1 MRNLHILPTFILMV
15 IGILFTT
22 IGYGQSKT
30 DAGLY
35 AMWKDKSKPDGD
47 RIKAYFD
54 RLNDWEMFEDGAKF
68 DNKWFVASDKAI
80 ELALK
85 LDKKEYLPL
94 FYLASSFNYAM
105 IQSDFEGACS
115 ALNKVIE
122 SAKVANASKIP
133 VFMAYEILSTN
144 CEKDIKE
151 DIIINEFNKLKSTL
165 PDSPEGI
172 KALRNITNGLGMLF
186 TQKDQYP
193 KALTYLQESQHLS
206 EDLNLTD
213 AIHAQNNA
221 ILSLFI
227 LILEITKRRKNTL
240 KKACRLGI
248 K

>member
-30 DAGLY
+30 DAELY
-35 AMWKDKSKPDGD
+35 AIWKDKSKTDGD

-54 RLNDWEMFEDGAKF
+54 RLNDWEMFENES

-94 FYLASSFNYAM
+94 FYLASSYNYAM
-105 IQSDFEGACS
+105 IQSDFEVACS

-133 VFMAYEILSTN
+133 VFMAYIILSTN

-151 DIIINEFNKLKSTL
+151 DIIINEFNKIKSTL

-172 KALRNITNGLGMLF
+172 KALRNITNSLGMFF

-213 AIHAQNNA
+213 AFHAQNNA
-221 ILSLFI
+221 SLSVIHLNI
-227 LILEITKRRKNTL
+227 GNYKEAEK
-240 KKACRLGI
+240 
-248 K
+248 